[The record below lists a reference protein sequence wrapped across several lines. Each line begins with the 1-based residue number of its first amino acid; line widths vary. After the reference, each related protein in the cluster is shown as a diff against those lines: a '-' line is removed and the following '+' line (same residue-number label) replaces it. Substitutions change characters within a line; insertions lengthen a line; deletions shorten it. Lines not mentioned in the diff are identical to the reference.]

1 MRSKCNSINW
11 DEVLSGDTID
21 EQWKGLIDIINMLE
35 DDFIPHRIA
44 GSCNGHNGKLP
55 LDEASVRKIKTKTYT
70 VEKVYGDQGWNVL
83 YRIM

>member
-1 MRSKCNSINW
+1 MRSKCNAINW

-21 EQWKGLIDIINMLE
+21 EQWKGLKDIINMLE

-44 GSCNGHNGKLP
+44 GSCNRHKGKLP

-70 VEKVYGDQGWNVL
+70 VEKVHGDQGWNVL
-83 YRIM
+83 YRIL